1 MKALVEKADGKPDI
15 LIGGGVDASV
25 IPMLYE
31 KTNAHSYHM
40 SGKISL
46 ESAMTY
52 RKQDVSMGVASVSEY
67 EIWRTSEERIRE
79 ARKVLDSLQNH

>member
-1 MKALVEKADGKPDI
+1 M
-15 LIGGGVDASV
+15 

-31 KTNAHSYHM
+31 KTHAHSYHM

-52 RKQDVSMGVASVSEY
+52 RKQDVSMGVAAVSEY
-67 EIWRTSEERIRE
+67 EIWRTSEEKIRE
-79 ARKVLDSLQNH
+79 ARKVLDALN